1 MSIKYLKTTV
11 AALAFT
17 FGASAANACSG
28 CGNPDYPAQGG
39 NQENQQTQISNLS
52 TASHL
57 TGGNNDIAVTANPTA
72 NSAANNTATLTGG
85 DNTATASSAANNA
98 AYLTGGNNAA
108 TLTANPTANSAAN
121 NAAYLTGG
129 NNTATGGIATIQAG
143 AVTSNP
149 TAFGGAGGN
158 GGSSSALGG
167 AAIIEKGAITANPTA
182 NGGAGGIATIQAGAV
197 TANPT
202 AFGGNAA
209 GGASSVKSS
218 VSGIN
223 HSDNTNIVGVNTA
236 GTVGNVNPTA
246 TVGNTSATT
255 GASNSDSKANAAS
268 NQTAKTGSSTS
279 GASTG
284 PISYSS
290 YSKTEYPRQT
300 PMAYSANVT
309 TGIPSADC
317 SMTTEGTTGGIS
329 SPIVALSLGQTGKK
343 VWNEDSDRCGEFAKQ
358 IAVIRKTDKLS
369 IVAGIIMVVTPDQ
382 MDAITGTQGQALMR
396 MYNDQATVTYTTEV
410 VPAAPVICANGNT
423 AKKVVETNGSVV
435 FKCDR

>member
-1 MSIKYLKTTV
+1 MSIKYLKKTV

-17 FGASAANACSG
+17 FGASAANAC
-28 CGNPDYPAQGG
+28 CGNPDYPDQGG
-39 NQENQQTQISNLS
+39 DQANPQTQISNLS

-85 DNTATASSAANNA
+85 DNTATANNAANNA

-182 NGGAGGIATIQAGAV
+182 
-197 TANPT
+197 
-202 AFGGNAA
+202 FGGNAA
-209 GGASSVKSS
+209 GGASNVKSS

-255 GASNSDSKANAAS
+255 GASNSDSKANAASNQTATNNASTGPSTSNATS

-343 VWNEDSDRCGEFAKQ
+343 VWNEDSDRCGEFAKEM
-358 IAVIRKTDKLS
+358 AVISKTDKLS
-369 IVAGIIMVVTPDQ
+369 NVAGIIMVAPDKV
-382 MDAITGTQGQALMR
+382 DAITGTQGQALMR
-396 MYNDQATVTYTTEV
+396 MYNDQATVMTYTTKV

>member
-1 MSIKYLKTTV
+1 MSIKYLKKTV

-85 DNTATASSAANNA
+85 DNTATANNAANNA

-182 NGGAGGIATIQAGAV
+182 TNNASTGPSTSNAT
-197 TANPT
+197 
-202 AFGGNAA
+202 
-209 GGASSVKSS
+209 
-218 VSGIN
+218 
-223 HSDNTNIVGVNTA
+223 
-236 GTVGNVNPTA
+236 
-246 TVGNTSATT
+246 
-255 GASNSDSKANAAS
+255 S

-290 YSKTEYPRQT
+290 YSNSKTEYQRQT

-358 IAVIRKTDKLS
+358 MAVISKTDKLS
-369 IVAGIIMVVTPDQ
+369 NVAGIIMVAPDKV
-382 MDAITGTQGQALMR
+382 DAITGTQGQALMR

-410 VPAAPVICANGNT
+410 VPVAPVICANGNT

>member
-1 MSIKYLKTTV
+1 
-11 AALAFT
+11 
-17 FGASAANACSG
+17 
-28 CGNPDYPAQGG
+28 
-39 NQENQQTQISNLS
+39 
-52 TASHL
+52 
-57 TGGNNDIAVTANPTA
+57 
-72 NSAANNTATLTGG
+72 
-85 DNTATASSAANNA
+85 
-98 AYLTGGNNAA
+98 
-108 TLTANPTANSAAN
+108 
-121 NAAYLTGG
+121 
-129 NNTATGGIATIQAG
+129 
-143 AVTSNP
+143 
-149 TAFGGAGGN
+149 
-158 GGSSSALGG
+158 
-167 AAIIEKGAITANPTA
+167 TA

-209 GGASSVKSS
+209 GGASNVKSS

-255 GASNSDSKANAAS
+255 GASNSDSKANAASNQTATNNASTGPSTSNATS

-343 VWNEDSDRCGEFAKQ
+343 VWNEDSDRCGEFAKEM
-358 IAVIRKTDKLS
+358 AVISKTDKLS
-369 IVAGIIMVVTPDQ
+369 NVAGIIMVAPDKV
-382 MDAITGTQGQALMR
+382 DAITGTQGQALMR
-396 MYNDQATVTYTTEV
+396 MYNDQATVTYTTKV